1 MEIRDLTK
9 LPDFALL
16 NTKEVE
22 FLLGCSK
29 NSFKSICP
37 DLKPRAIKNYSR
49 LKWKFS
55 DVKKAIQ
62 TLDVDRY
69 Y

>member
-29 NSFKSICP
+29 SSFKSICP
-37 DLKPRAIKNYSR
+37 DLKPCAIENYTI
-49 LKWKFS
+49 LKWRFS
-55 DVKKAIQ
+55 DVKKAIKK
-62 TLDVDRY
+62 LDVDIY